1 MIKLGLAL
9 RVTMTIRVAKIATV
23 VVTILVAKI
32 AIAVAI
38 TLAVKIAIAVV
49 IILAVKIVIAVAIIL
64 IVKIAT
70 VVTVQTRMTKV
81 LDQIQVIQTLPLSL
95 IPERWCKHW
104 KLTSLGKVKF

>member
-9 RVTMTIRVAKIATV
+9 RVTMTILIAKIATV

-49 IILAVKIVIAVAIIL
+49 ILLV
-64 IVKIAT
+64 VKIAT
-70 VVTVQTRMTKV
+70 VVVTVQTRMTKV

-95 IPERWCKHW
+95 ILERWCKHW